1 MARRTAIL
9 NNKGGI
15 GKTAVAMR
23 LAEAL
28 ARRGRRVLY
37 VEIDAQGNATR
48 RFGLRWTEGMQTVN
62 EAVRAD
68 RVGSVRDSIHPIA
81 WQEPYAERI
90 RLVPAWL
97 ELDDR
102 IVEAGI
108 PGSHLRLVKGLQ
120 GADND
125 FDETILD
132 CPPSLSHL
140 TQLALASSHQALA
153 VTEAEQDSIRGA
165 RRVLE
170 FIEQKSYALHNEDLK
185 VVGVV
190 MTRMDAT
197 RAVDRSQLASAREIF
212 GDLLWDPIIPR
223 LNVFKEIDTNGSP
236 ITRATGDKAGA
247 ARASFEL
254 LADTFE
260 KRSRTV

>member
-9 NNKGGI
+9 NNKGGV
-15 GKTAVAMR
+15 GKTATGMR

-28 ARRGRRVLY
+28 ARKGRRVLY
-37 VEIDAQGNATR
+37 VEGDPQGNAMR
-48 RFGLRWTEGMQTVN
+48 RFALRWFEGMRGTN
-62 EAVRAD
+62 EAVQADQVGVVRQSIHRIGWQEDYAD
-68 RVGSVRDSIHPIA
+68 RI
-81 WQEPYAERI
+81 RI
-90 RLVPAWL
+90 VPAWL

-102 IVEAGI
+102 TAEAGI

-120 GADND
+120 GADDD

-140 TQLALASSHQALA
+140 TQLALAASHQAIV

-165 RRVLE
+165 RRAME
-170 FIEQKSYALHNEDLK
+170 YIAQKAYALHNEDLK
-185 VVGVV
+185 VTGAV

-197 RAVDRSQLASAREIF
+197 RSVDRAQLASAREIF
-212 GDLLWDPIIPR
+212 GDLMWEPVIPR
-223 LNVFKEIDTNGSP
+223 LNVYKEIDTNGQP
-236 ITRATGDKAGA
+236 ITKATGEKAGI

-260 KRSRTV
+260 KRSLTV

>member
-9 NNKGGI
+9 NNKGGV

-37 VEIDAQGNATR
+37 VEVDAQGNATR
-48 RFGLRWTEGMQTVN
+48 RFGVRWSEGMQTVN

-68 RVGSVRDSIHPIA
+68 SVGVVRQAIHPIG
-81 WQEPYAERI
+81 WREEYADRI
-90 RLVPAWL
+90 SLVPAWL

-102 IVEAGI
+102 IMEAGI

-120 GADND
+120 GADDD

-140 TQLALASSHQALA
+140 TQLALAASHQAIA

-170 FIEQKSYALHNEDLK
+170 FIAQKSYALHNEDLK
-185 VVGVV
+185 VTGVIV
-190 MTRMDAT
+190 TRMDTT
-197 RAVDRSQLASAREIF
+197 RSVDRSQLASAREIF
-212 GDLLWDPIIPR
+212 GDLLWEPVVPR
-223 LNVFKEIDTNGSP
+223 LNVFKELDTNGSP
-236 ITRATGDKAGA
+236 ITRATGEKAGA
-247 ARASFEL
+247 ARATFEL

-260 KRSRTV
+260 KRSLTA